1 MRSLRVLLG
10 TAALALALTAC
21 GDDSSA
27 PTTTEPAGSPAPIL
41 RPGAP
46 GDPAGAG
53 GEAVPRDS
61 WTDGDAAFMQMMI
74 PHHGQALVMSDLAA
88 DRASSPEVL
97 RLAERI
103 RAAQGPEIIA
113 MASWLDGRDLPV
125 PKAAEDAS
133 HWDHAA
139 HGHDGMTGMLTP
151 EQLEELEAADGA
163 AFDRLFLEGM
173 IRHHQGAIDMSTD
186 VARTGSDR
194 QVAELS
200 VDIMSGQQA
209 EIDIMRGLLQ
219 EG

>member
-10 TAALALALTAC
+10 TAALALALSAC

-27 PTTTEPAGSPAPIL
+27 PTTEPAGTPAPVL

-46 GDPAGAG
+46 GEPAASGD
-53 GEAVPRDS
+53 GEVPRDS
-61 WTDGDAAFMQMMI
+61 WTDADAAFMQMMI
-74 PHHGQALVMSDLAA
+74 PHHGQALVMSDLAP
-88 DRASSPEVL
+88 DRASSTEVL

-151 EQLEELEAADGA
+151 QQLEELEAADGP

-200 VDIMSGQQA
+200 TDIISGQQA

-219 EG
+219 G